1 MICIKTNI
9 LLFYND
15 VHDVEFNLFYNMII
29 ITVRLECVA
38 NLDLSLPSSVRLVK
52 VLKIVCRF
60 TATVGEL
67 RRPKLTED

>member
-38 NLDLSLPSSVRLVK
+38 NLDLSLP
-52 VLKIVCRF
+52 
-60 TATVGEL
+60 
-67 RRPKLTED
+67 